1 MVVIYKTTHKKV
13 TPSYAFLPQFVPFLS
28 GGKNTR
34 ATLPRCTPRGCLQCF
49 SFLPYVAIRHIM
61 HVILVGYMINTM
73 IINAE

>member
-34 ATLPRCTPRGCLQCF
+34 ATLPW
-49 SFLPYVAIRHIM
+49 
-61 HVILVGYMINTM
+61 
-73 IINAE
+73 